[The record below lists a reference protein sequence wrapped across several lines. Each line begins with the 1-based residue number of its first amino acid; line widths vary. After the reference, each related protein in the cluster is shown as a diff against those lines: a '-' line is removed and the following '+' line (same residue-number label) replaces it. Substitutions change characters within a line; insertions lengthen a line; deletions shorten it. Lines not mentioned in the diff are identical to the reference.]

1 MGLAP
6 NIQRKNKFIT
16 KKCSICQGT
25 FGPESFAPTKSLFYP
40 DGAIPICNDCVDGIL
55 AMNDDSWEIVDKV
68 CQLADIPFVPKEW
81 ERLREMNETN
91 VFYRYANIFQAS
103 EYDNLGWKDY
113 YDAFLQL
120 KRDNAIESEL
130 PGLGDEKRKK
140 LKEKWG
146 GNYDD
151 EGLNYLEQLFNGLM
165 TTQNVNGALQVD
177 QALKICKMSYEIDR
191 RIASGDDFDKLLG
204 SYDKMVKAAEFT
216 PKNVKNINDFDTF
229 GEATRWMEKKGWRN
243 QFYDDVSRD
252 IVDESMKNFQ
262 AFNQRLYTNE
272 SSVPEEIARR
282 LEALRTTTELEQRGT
297 DNYYETDK
305 DYDLDSFEQAG
316 YEALIH
322 DAEAEEFKIDLDD
335 DSEEEEES

>member
-6 NIQRKNKFIT
+6 NIQRKSKFIS
-16 KKCSICQGT
+16 KKCSICGGT
-25 FGPESFAPTKSLFYP
+25 FGPESYAPTKSLFFP
-40 DGAIPICNDCVDGIL
+40 DGVVPVCNDCIDGII
-55 AMNDDSWEIVDKV
+55 AEKDDSWGVIDKV

-81 ERLREMNETN
+81 ERLKEMDETN
-91 VFYRYANIFQAS
+91 VFYRYANIFQSS
-103 EYDNLGWKDY
+103 EYEGLGWDDY
-113 YDAFLQL
+113 YKAFLEL
-120 KRDNAIESEL
+120 KRANEVEREL
-130 PGLGDEKRKK
+130 PGLADEKRRK
-140 LKEKWG
+140 LMEKWG

-151 EGLNYLEQLFNGLM
+151 EALGYLEELFNGLM

-191 RIASGDDFDKLLG
+191 RIAAGEDFDKLLA

-229 GEATRWMEKKGWRN
+229 GEATRWMEKRGWRN
-243 QFYDDVSRD
+243 QFYDDVTRD

-272 SSVPEEIARR
+272 SSIPEEIARR
-282 LEALRTTTELEQRGT
+282 LEALKTTAEME
-297 DNYYETDK
+297 NYYETDT
-305 DYDLDSFEQAG
+305 DHDLDAFEQDG

-322 DAEAEEFKIDLDD
+322 DTANEEFKVDLDD
-335 DSEEEEES
+335 EEEEDGTT

>member
-6 NIQRKNKFIT
+6 NIQRKSKFIS
-16 KKCSICQGT
+16 KKCSICGGT
-25 FGPESFAPTKSLFYP
+25 FGPESYAPTKSLFFP
-40 DGAIPICNDCVDGIL
+40 DGVVPVCNDCIDGII
-55 AMNDDSWEIVDKV
+55 AEKDDSWGIIDKV

-81 ERLREMNETN
+81 ERLKEMDETN
-91 VFYRYANIFQAS
+91 VFYRYANIFQSS
-103 EYDNLGWKDY
+103 EYEGLGWDDY
-113 YDAFLQL
+113 YKAFLEL
-120 KRDNAIESEL
+120 KRANEVEREL
-130 PGLGDEKRKK
+130 PGLADEKRRK
-140 LKEKWG
+140 LVEKWG

-151 EGLNYLEQLFNGLM
+151 EALGYLEELFNGLM

-191 RIASGDDFDKLLG
+191 RIAAGEDFDKLLA

-229 GEATRWMEKKGWRN
+229 GEATRWMEKRGWRN
-243 QFYDDVSRD
+243 QFYDDVTRD

-272 SSVPEEIARR
+272 SSIPEEIARR
-282 LEALRTTTELEQRGT
+282 LEALKTTAEME
-297 DNYYETDK
+297 NYYETDT
-305 DYDLDSFEQAG
+305 DHDLDAFEQDG

-322 DAEAEEFKIDLDD
+322 DTANEEFKVDLDD
-335 DSEEEEES
+335 EEEEDGTT